1 MAKLAKADLW
11 TLYNVSNELRDYVAR
26 PLFSQ
31 TGLSFE
37 SFLPY
42 EINGKILSAKRIFE
56 ILKERSFH
64 IRELRISLDNQKI
77 RADIWDL
84 VGKMS
89 HLTVCW

>member
-1 MAKLAKADLW
+1 MAKLAKTDLW

-31 TGLSFE
+31 TKLSFE
-37 SFLPY
+37 SFLPF
-42 EINGKILSAKRIFE
+42 EINGRMLPAKSIFE
-56 ILKERSFH
+56 ILRVRSFS
-64 IRELRISLDNQKI
+64 IRELRISLNNQKI
-77 RADIWDL
+77 RAAIWDL